1 MRIPSQTKITI
12 VQKTAFEGVNLKKYF
27 IQEWWFISW
36 AQRFSSM
43 DFIEKNSRAQQLS
56 TCVVRFCFAW
66 DCFWSTQKLVSILLF
81 CFDCSLFTSATESH
95 KMRFICFVC
104 LFVCLPFPHF
114 WYRQIIQ
121 CKLFYKT
128 LHWITLWKTF
138 FDIFKTFTCPDD
150 DVWNWSNFVGLT
162 K

>member
-104 LFVCLPFPHF
+104 LFVYLFHTFDTDKLYNVNSFTKLYIGSLCE
-114 WYRQIIQ
+114 
-121 CKLFYKT
+121 KLFSIFLKHLRAPTMMFEIEAT
-128 LHWITLWKTF
+128 L
-138 FDIFKTFTCPDD
+138 
-150 DVWNWSNFVGLT
+150 
-162 K
+162 